1 MLSIGFIL
9 VKSGFS
15 YLKPGKYRKHFYYNT
30 SEQGEKE
37 LILNVG
43 HLTTI
48 HAYVSSHK
56 SEDSKLRKL
65 FDLGCAT
72 A

>member
-1 MLSIGFIL
+1 

-30 SEQGEKE
+30 LEQGEKD
-37 LILNVG
+37 ITSNAV

-48 HAYVSSHK
+48 HAYRFLHK
-56 SEDSKLRKL
+56 TGDPKLRKL
-65 FDLGCAT
+65 FDLGFAS